1 MTAVDFKDWYD
12 KYFRMVYLFLK
23 GYLSAKQISHS
34 EKEVEDLVQ
43 NTFLSILER
52 KSDKPIEFPAA
63 YLKKTAIS
71 QVRIYYQRKNRV
83 NFKEINDQFLEKV
96 ADHTKYTSGEKEKE
110 EQQILGLLGRILNHL
125 ESRIVFKRVI
135 QEYSYKEI
143 AQQENIA
150 NEKHLH
156 VLYYRAKIKLYNY
169 FKNIK

>member
-1 MTAVDFKDWYD
+1 MSMTAVDFKDWYD

-83 NFKEINDQFLEKV
+83 NFKEI
-96 ADHTKYTSGEKEKE
+96 
-110 EQQILGLLGRILNHL
+110 
-125 ESRIVFKRVI
+125 
-135 QEYSYKEI
+135 